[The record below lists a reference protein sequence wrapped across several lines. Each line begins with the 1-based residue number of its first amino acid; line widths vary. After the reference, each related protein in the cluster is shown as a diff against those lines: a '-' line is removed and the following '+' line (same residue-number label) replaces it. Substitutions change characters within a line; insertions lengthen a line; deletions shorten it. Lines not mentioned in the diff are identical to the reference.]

1 VLAALLVWSISP
13 RSPKHAF
20 SHLGDLGD
28 LGDLLVVE
36 ALEVGVASQAQ
47 LVVSNPRPIDL
58 SRPRLS
64 AVPTSENAGQR

>member
-28 LGDLLVVE
+28 LLAVE